1 MLIIGWTILGPILF
15 VSGCFIVSALI
26 VGILYGFWK
35 IIETPLHALD
45 NWMGSRWQQLKV
57 EIKIHIFSLIFQSV
71 KPQE

>member
-1 MLIIGWTILGPILF
+1 MKYYCNYVPYSFQTAMLIIGWTILGPILF

-45 NWMGSRWQQLKV
+45 NWMGSR
-57 EIKIHIFSLIFQSV
+57 
-71 KPQE
+71 